1 MRIVKWIAFVLFALG
16 GAGLIAMGV
25 LASPARAAVRYAKVP
40 ALAMRPLPGAPA
52 DPQPKPAGRPADAKP
67 ADAKPTDAKPADAK
81 PADAKPADAK
91 PADAKPADAKPAD
104 TKPADAKPADT
115 KPADAKPAD
124 AKPAD
129 ARPADAKP
137 ADAKPATKPPAPAAT
152 APATGGEG
160 LLNLRASDT
169 AEVYLDG
176 KKLSPGSPILGYKVK
191 AGKHKVRF
199 DCFDAA
205 GNTIPGAAKT
215 VEVAPDGEQDV
226 DFECPA
232 Q

>member
-1 MRIVKWIAFVLFALG
+1 VTVIKWIAFVVFSLG
-16 GAGLIAMGV
+16 GAGLITLGF
-25 LASPARAAVRYAKVP
+25 LATPAQAQVRYAKVP
-40 ALAMRPLPGAPA
+40 QLAMRALPGVATA
-52 DPQPKPAGRPADAKP
+52 DATAAATTKPAEVNVADAKPVDANPVDAKPADAKP
-67 ADAKPTDAKPADAK
+67 ADAKPADAKAADAKAADAK

-91 PADAKPADAKPAD
+91 PADAKPADAKPS
-104 TKPADAKPADT
+104 AKPPG
-115 KPADAKPAD
+115 PAV
-124 AKPAD
+124 
-129 ARPADAKP
+129 
-137 ADAKPATKPPAPAAT
+137 AA
-152 APATGGEG
+152 AATGGEG

-205 GNTIPGAAKT
+205 GNTIPGSAKT
-215 VEVAPDGEQDV
+215 VEVAADGEQDI

>member
-1 MRIVKWIAFVLFALG
+1 VTVIKWIAFVVFSLG
-16 GAGLIAMGV
+16 GAGLITLGF
-25 LASPARAAVRYAKVP
+25 LATPAQAQVRYAKVP
-40 ALAMRPLPGAPA
+40 QLAMRALPGVATA
-52 DPQPKPAGRPADAKP
+52 DATAAATTKPAEVNVADAKP
-67 ADAKPTDAKPADAK
+67 VDANPVDAKPADAK

-91 PADAKPADAKPAD
+91 PSAKPPGPAV
-104 TKPADAKPADT
+104 
-115 KPADAKPAD
+115 
-124 AKPAD
+124 
-129 ARPADAKP
+129 
-137 ADAKPATKPPAPAAT
+137 AA
-152 APATGGEG
+152 AATGGEG

-205 GNTIPGAAKT
+205 GNTIPGSAKT
-215 VEVAPDGEQDV
+215 VEVAADGEQDI